1 MADAPDQHRTPVSPD
16 RDARGEGIASGAL
29 RPPALVRLP
38 AVLQTLFPAAE
49 RLVESRA
56 ATVDALM
63 DDLDAR
69 WPGMRE
75 RLCDERPAIRR
86 HINVFVDGERAAL
99 DTPLRPGADVFI
111 LLAISGG

>member
-1 MADAPDQHRTPVSPD
+1 MADAPT
-16 RDARGEGIASGAL
+16 RDGTQTSGDAARGDWDSPGSAPS
-29 RPPALVRLP
+29 ALVRLP
-38 AVLQTLFPAAE
+38 AVLQSLFPAAE

-75 RLCDERPAIRR
+75 RLCDERPSLRR

-99 DTPLRPGADVFI
+99 DTPIHPGADVFV

>member
-1 MADAPDQHRTPVSPD
+1 MADVPTRDGTDVSPGD
-16 RDARGEGIASGAL
+16 AARGDPARASAA
-29 RPPALVRLP
+29 PPALVRLP

-75 RLCDERPAIRR
+75 RLCDERPSLRR
-86 HINVFVDGERAAL
+86 HINVFVDGDRATL
-99 DTPLRPGADVFI
+99 DTPIRPGADVFV